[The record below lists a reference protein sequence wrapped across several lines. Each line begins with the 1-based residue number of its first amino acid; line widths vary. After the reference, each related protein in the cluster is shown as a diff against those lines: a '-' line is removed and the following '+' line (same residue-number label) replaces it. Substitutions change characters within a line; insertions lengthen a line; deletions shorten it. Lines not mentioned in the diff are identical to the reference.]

1 MAEMKLGVPFGQD
14 KTTGEWKDV
23 AEVERGL
30 ACDCIC
36 PSCGFSLSARHGDE
50 REWHFSHHTRNIPKE
65 EIVDCEYSFEVSLRM
80 MAHQLLNDGAG
91 LTVPEYQIPVTI
103 PAVLQHR
110 FKPEVK
116 CAKEVMLTS
125 ATGKL
130 TVDADFMGHKVDAL
144 YEFPEASLI
153 VYFVYQG
160 RTFPIEKR
168 LLRQMGAGAILLELE
183 ALSHHFYRDPMA
195 EGSVLGTAKAQLL
208 GWLNTGTRAK
218 FWRYHPRED
227 ERLANKHQ
235 LIQAAL
241 EEQKLTDSHIQE
253 SSDLGELIAEVA
265 EQSSNGCSIDPK
277 KLVRCTCACGKK
289 FTGFKGKAN
298 ACPICCTHLYVSQ
311 QRFIPPNFGH

>member
-1 MAEMKLGVPFGQD
+1 MKFGVPFGKD
-14 KTTGEWKDV
+14 EATGDWKDV

-30 ACDCIC
+30 ACGCIC
-36 PSCGFSLSARHGDE
+36 PSCGLRLSARHGDE

-91 LTVPEYQIPVTI
+91 LTVPEYLIHVTI
-103 PAVLQHR
+103 PPLLQHR

-116 CAKEVMLTS
+116 CAKQMLLT
-125 ATGKL
+125 AGDAKV

-160 RTFPIEKR
+160 RTFPIEKS
-168 LLRQMGAGAILLELE
+168 LLRQMGTGAILLDLE

-195 EGSVLGTAKAQLL
+195 EGGVLGSAKAQLL

-218 FWRYHPRED
+218 FWLYHPREN
-227 ERLANKHQ
+227 ERLAKKHQ
-235 LIQAAL
+235 LIDAAL
-241 EEQKLTDSHIQE
+241 EEQKLLGSPTPDDVDSG
-253 SSDLGELIAEVA
+253 DLLAAVTGHHSIAY
-265 EQSSNGCSIDPK
+265 SIDPN
-277 KLVRCTCACGKK
+277 KLVRCKCVCGKE

-298 ACPICCTHLYVSQ
+298 ACPICCTHLYVTQKRFLSQ
-311 QRFIPPNFGH
+311 DSGY

>member
-1 MAEMKLGVPFGQD
+1 MKLGVPFGQD

-36 PSCGFSLSARHGDE
+36 PSCGLRLSARHGDE

-65 EIVDCEYSFEVSLRM
+65 DIVDCEYSFEVSLRM

-125 ATGKL
+125 AMGKL

-144 YEFPEASLI
+144 YEFPKSSLI

-160 RTFPIEKR
+160 RTFPIEKS
-168 LLRQMGAGAILLELE
+168 LLRQMRLGQYCWILRLYPTTFIATPWPKGACL
-183 ALSHHFYRDPMA
+183 ALPKPSCSA
-195 EGSVLGTAKAQLL
+195 GSTLAPGPSFGSTI
-208 GWLNTGTRAK
+208 
-218 FWRYHPRED
+218 P
-227 ERLANKHQ
+227 ERMN
-235 LIQAAL
+235 AL
-241 EEQKLTDSHIQE
+241 PT
-253 SSDLGELIAEVA
+253 
-265 EQSSNGCSIDPK
+265 SI
-277 KLVRCTCACGKK
+277 
-289 FTGFKGKAN
+289 N
-298 ACPICCTHLYVSQ
+298 
-311 QRFIPPNFGH
+311 